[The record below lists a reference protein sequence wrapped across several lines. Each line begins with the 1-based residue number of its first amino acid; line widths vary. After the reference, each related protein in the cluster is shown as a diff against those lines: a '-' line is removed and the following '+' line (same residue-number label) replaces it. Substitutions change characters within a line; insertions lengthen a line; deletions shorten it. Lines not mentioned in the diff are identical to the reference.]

1 MDSAKEIARDML
13 DAINI
18 DGSGFWGAVAKGFIS
33 FPVSLGY
40 LGYDFI
46 DTEHRRENLGD
57 KFRMAG
63 LLKRNVFDRDMVHKI
78 INFFI
83 EDFTSRIDVVKISNV
98 IKEISG
104 GAAGKVLFSQLTG
117 VNLGLAISSR
127 AVAVFFSGYMAG
139 ILLSLGAE
147 VSRAIYTSRNLKAHN
162 PNMYY
167 KLKQAGD
174 LDLLYFVVEDIVK
187 PFEEA
192 CKVSEINPQ
201 KFDEICKYFIAGL

>member
-78 INFFI
+78 IYFFI
-83 EDFTSRIDVVKISNV
+83 EDFTSRIDVVKISYV

-127 AVAVFFSGYMAG
+127 AVTVFFF
-139 ILLSLGAE
+139 
-147 VSRAIYTSRNLKAHN
+147 RIYGRHPPFSWCRSIKSNLHL
-162 PNMYY
+162 P
-167 KLKQAGD
+167 
-174 LDLLYFVVEDIVK
+174 E
-187 PFEEA
+187 
-192 CKVSEINPQ
+192 S
-201 KFDEICKYFIAGL
+201 

>member
-1 MDSAKEIARDML
+1 MDSAKEIAKDML

-33 FPVSLGY
+33 FPVSLSY
-40 LGYDFI
+40 MGYDFI
-46 DTEHRRENLGD
+46 DTEHRRENQDD
-57 KFRMAG
+57 KFRMAA
-63 LLKRNVFDRDMVHKI
+63 LLKRNVFDRDMIHKVI
-78 INFFI
+78 IFFI
-83 EDFTSRIDVVKISNV
+83 ENFTSRIDMLKVSNM
-98 IKEISG
+98 IKEVSG
-104 GAAGKVLFSQLTG
+104 GTTGKVLFSQLTG

-127 AVAVFFSGYMAG
+127 AVTVFFSGYMAG

-147 VSRAIYTSRNLKAHN
+147 ASRAIYTSRNLKEHN

-167 KLKQAGD
+167 KLNQAGD

-192 CKVSEINPQ
+192 CKISDVNPQ
-201 KFDEICKYFIAGL
+201 KFDEICKYFMAGL